1 MFVALCVELRAIHRR
16 RLYFR
21 VLGHCQ
27 NIVGVLSC
35 VPRRKRFSFIAWAPV
50 RGKAFELVESQYAG
64 VPKNGYG

>member
-1 MFVALCVELRAIHRR
+1 MFVALRVELRAIHRR

-35 VPRRKRFSFIAWAPV
+35 LPRRTLFVHCTGSGAR
-50 RGKAFELVESQYAG
+50 ESL
-64 VPKNGYG
+64 

>member
-35 VPRRKRFSFIAWAPV
+35 VPRRNAFRSLAPV

>member
-35 VPRRKRFSFIAWAPV
+35 VPRRN
-50 RGKAFELVESQYAG
+50 AFRSLHG
-64 VPKNGYG
+64 LRCDL

>member
-1 MFVALCVELRAIHRR
+1 MFVALRVELRAFHRR

-35 VPRRKRFSFIAWAPV
+35 VPRRTLFVQCTGSGAR
-50 RGKAFELVESQYAG
+50 ESL
-64 VPKNGYG
+64 